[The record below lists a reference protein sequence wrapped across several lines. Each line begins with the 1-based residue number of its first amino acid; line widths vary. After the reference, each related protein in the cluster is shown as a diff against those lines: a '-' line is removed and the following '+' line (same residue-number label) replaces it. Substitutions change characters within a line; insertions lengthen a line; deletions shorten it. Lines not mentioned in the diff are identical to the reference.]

1 MVLVDLMYFLM
12 DLMDFLINWIC
23 MFFKGILET
32 DDPPEPLCLVE
43 GIRSYPWHIKTK
55 YYEADVHVCAMDLKT
70 IGNQAFADSVNAV
83 ILCFDS
89 ASVRIIYAFSCNEI
103 TLHMLH
109 RQFEQKF

>member
-1 MVLVDLMYFLM
+1 MYCFCIEFVLYCNFY
-12 DLMDFLINWIC
+12 
-23 MFFKGILET
+23 FKGILET

-70 IGNQAFADSVNAV
+70 IGNQVFADSVNAV

-89 ASVRIIYAFSCNEI
+89 ASVRFRHIICMKAYTI
-103 TLHMLH
+103 PV
-109 RQFEQKF
+109 